1 MWGRARVDQEHTR
14 HVRPPRRLPD
24 VPLAEPGPGAPP
36 PSERTRPHIDA
47 YARGVGELRI
57 GTREREL
64 AMGALDEHMR
74 EGRLDPT
81 EYAERSAVASN
92 ARFRS
97 ELDALFTD
105 LPDPHPAFPTASPS
119 PHTVADGQAATPSSS
134 SASPTTEAR
143 TEADLPELV
152 APLGARLGRNAG
164 KLSALV
170 PIVVLA
176 LFVLTGLRFPQLFL
190 LVPASIAL
198 LGWLGHRHGG

>member
-1 MWGRARVDQEHTR
+1 M
-14 HVRPPRRLPD
+14 
-24 VPLAEPGPGAPP
+24 
-36 PSERTRPHIDA
+36 
-47 YARGVGELRI
+47 GELRI

-64 AMGALDEHMR
+64 AMGALDEHLR

-81 EYAERSAVASN
+81 EYAERSAVASD

-105 LPDPHPAFPTASPS
+105 LPDPHPAFPAAPVTAPS
-119 PHTVADGQAATPSSS
+119 AADGDGAAPSSS
-134 SASPTTEAR
+134 AAAPPTEVR
-143 TEADLPELV
+143 SGEADLPELV

-176 LFVLTGLRFPQLFL
+176 LFVLTGFRFPQVFL
-190 LVPASIAL
+190 LVPAAIAI